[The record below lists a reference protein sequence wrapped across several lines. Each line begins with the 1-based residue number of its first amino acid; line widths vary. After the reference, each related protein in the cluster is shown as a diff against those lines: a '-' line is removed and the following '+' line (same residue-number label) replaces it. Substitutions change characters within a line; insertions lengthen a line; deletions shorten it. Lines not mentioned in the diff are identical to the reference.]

1 MATETEVP
9 GKLRVVKLPHQTS
22 YWEDVSKILTEIK
35 GCNTIPVAEFSKLY
49 RTMYSKIE
57 LVASAPT
64 LKNLQKV
71 STLEAEPGCL
81 TAQLLP
87 YIADLA
93 LRVTVLFP
101 EPIPLLVH
109 GLNQTVCATRLQVAC
124 ILANAIFDLI
134 PVQTMNMQVL
144 TLIDLLNIA
153 LFGSQLAKLTCIL
166 EYFRRIWE
174 HEKKGDM
181 VYLNRIISVERRFL
195 LATDTPSFGETTS
208 PLSSFT
214 SFPTGLIEEA
224 HGCLQA
230 DFANQY
236 IGGGVLST
244 GNVQEEIRFVVSPEC
259 LFSLLICEVML
270 PNETIIISGLFMND
284 VTQQNLCVCIIFRC

>member
-1 MATETEVP
+1 MATETEVQE
-9 GKLRVVKLPHQTS
+9 KIRVVTLPHQTP
-22 YWEDVSKILTEIK
+22 YWEDAAKILTEMK
-35 GCNTIPVAEFSKLY
+35 GCDSIPVAEFSKMY
-49 RTMYSKIE
+49 RTLYSKIE
-57 LVASAPT
+57 PVASAPT

-71 STLEAEPGCL
+71 SNLDTEPGCL
-81 TAQLLP
+81 AVQLLP

-101 EPIPLLVH
+101 EPIPLLVQGMH
-109 GLNQTVCATRLQVAC
+109 HTVCATRLQVAC
-124 ILANAIFDLI
+124 ILANAIFDTF
-134 PVQTMNMQVL
+134 PVQTNNMQVL
-144 TLIDLLNIA
+144 TLLDLLNIA
-153 LFGSQLAKLTCIL
+153 FFGSQATKLTCIL

-174 HEKKGDM
+174 HEKKGDT

-195 LATDTPSFGETTS
+195 LATDTPNFSETNV
-208 PLSSFT
+208 PLSPFT

-244 GNVQEEIRFVVSPEC
+244 GNVQEEIRFIVSPEC
-259 LFSLLICEVML
+259 LFSLLLCEVML
-270 PNETIIISGLFMND
+270 PNETIIISGLFTNYM
-284 VTQQNLCVCIIFRC
+284 T